1 MTSDR
6 WQRIEQLYHSAWER
20 AENQRAAFLSEAC
33 AGDDA
38 LRQEVESLLAQER
51 GAQGLLEAPALEMAA
66 KIFGE
71 DQGPSLEGRQFGS
84 PARSSVLQSSAL
96 QVTLTPG
103 TMLGDYEVQNLVGSG
118 GMGQVYRA
126 RDLRLGRDVA
136 IKVLPSLLSA
146 DRERLRRFELE
157 ARATAALSHPNIL
170 AVFQMGSYEGAPY
183 LVSEL
188 LEGETLREQIQRG
201 RLSVRKA
208 IDFGVQIARGLAAA
222 HEKGIVHRDLKPE
235 NLFVT
240 KDGRIKIL
248 DFGLAKVTQAQ
259 HSSAQTAPTLTGA
272 TEPGMIMGTVGYMSP
287 EQVRGHVADHRSDIF
302 AFGAILYEMLTGK
315 LAFQKATAAD
325 TVAAILSQDPPDISQ
340 VSPSTPPALQRVVHR
355 CLEKGPDQRFQS
367 ASDLGFALQAIS
379 DSSSFTSIGGHRY
392 SWPKG
397 VWIAAAAVVVLT
409 AVAIMVWWTRSSSV
423 LSLPR
428 ATPSLVP
435 VQQAKWVQLTDFTD
449 SAVSPTLSSDGRM
462 LAFMRADDTF
472 YSQGQ
477 IYVKFLPDG
486 EPVQLTHDPS
496 RKMNPQFSPDGSR
509 IAYNVAPE
517 KWDTWVVPVLGGEP
531 RLMLPNA
538 SGLTWIDGRQLLY
551 SEIINGVHMAL
562 VTSGESRNGA
572 RTVYVPPQERGM
584 AHRSAISPDHKWVLL
599 AEMESG
605 GWLPCRLVP
614 FDGRS
619 AGKPVGPPDAGCT
632 NVAWSPDGTWMF
644 LNAATGKTGSRFHI
658 WRQRFPDGQPQPVT
672 SGITSEEGIAVA
684 PDGDSLITS
693 VGTAERTLWVHDAK
707 GDRQVSFRGSVGQTK
722 FSADGRKLYYLIYS
736 QSSTSAGELHVADL
750 ESGRDE
756 RLLPG
761 FLVFEFHISHDGE
774 RIVFSAK
781 GKDGHS
787 HLWLAPVNLL
797 SSPREFASSVDEDSP
812 VFDRSGY
819 IYFRAAAGTSHFLYR
834 MKEDGTER
842 VKVLPD
848 AILGLGDVSPD
859 GRWVTLMSEI
869 PGIQGFSVGTVAV
882 PLDHGTPVTI
892 CHGISSAGWTSD
904 GRAFIVGIDA
914 EGTLLLPV
922 SPFTSLPTLPPGG
935 IQTIAGM
942 KNVKGAKIL
951 SDPVSEISTSE
962 VYASLRLNAHRN
974 LYRIPLR

>member
-1 MTSDR
+1 MGDDKNLAISQNKQNWSTMTPER
-6 WQRIEQLYHSAWER
+6 WQQIKEVVHQALELAPDQRSTFVER
-20 AENQRAAFLSEAC
+20 ACSS
-33 AGDDA
+33 DHS
-38 LRQEVESLLAQER
+38 LRHEVESLLSCGDAV
-51 GAQGLLEAPALEMAA
+51 
-66 KIFGE
+66 
-71 DQGPSLEGRQFGS
+71 
-84 PARSSVLQSSAL
+84 SSSFLQSSAP
-96 QVTLTPG
+96 QVTLAPG
-103 TMLGDYEVQNLVGSG
+103 TKLGDYEVQNLVGSG

-146 DRERLRRFELE
+146 DRERLRRFEQE

-259 HSSAQTAPTLTGA
+259 HSSAQSAPTLTGA

-325 TVAAILSQDPPDISQ
+325 TMAAILSQDPPDISQ

-397 VWIAAAAVVVLT
+397 VWIVAAAVILT
-409 AVAIMVWWTRSSSV
+409 AVAIVVWWTRSSFV
-423 LSLPR
+423 LSFLR
-428 ATPSLVP
+428 NTPSLAP
-435 VQQAKWVQLTDFTD
+435 SQQAKWVQLTDFND
-449 SAVSPTLSSDGRM
+449 SAVSPTLSRDGRM
-462 LAFMRADDTF
+462 LAFIRGDETF
-472 YSQGQ
+472 YTRGQ
-477 IYVKFLPDG
+477 IYVKLLPDG
-486 EPVQLTHDPS
+486 EPVQLTHDS
-496 RKMNPQFSPDGSR
+496 STKMNPQFSLDGSR
-509 IAYNVAPE
+509 IAYNVAP
-517 KWDTWVVPVLGGEP
+517 KNWDTWVVPVLGGEP

-538 SGLTWIDGRQLLY
+538 SGLTWIDDRQLLY
-551 SEIINGVHMAL
+551 SEIMKGVHMAL

-584 AHRSAISPDHKWVLL
+584 AHLSAISPDHKWVLL

-605 GWLPCRLVP
+605 RWLPCRLVP
-614 FDGRS
+614 FDGGS

-644 LNAATGKTGSRFHI
+644 LNSATGKTGSRFHI

-672 SGITSEEGIAVA
+672 SGITDEEGIAVA
-684 PDGDSLITS
+684 PDGDSLITA

-707 GDRQVSFRGSVGQTK
+707 GDRQVSSRGSTAGTK
-722 FSADGRKLYYLIYS
+722 FSADGRKLYYLLFG
-736 QSSTSAGELHVADL
+736 QSAISAGELHVADL
-750 ESGRDE
+750 GSGRDE

-761 FLVFEFHISHDGE
+761 FLVFEYHLSHDGE
-774 RIVFSAK
+774 RIVFSAR

-797 SSPREFASSVDEDSP
+797 SSPREFVSSVDEDSP

-819 IYFRAAAGTSHFLYR
+819 IYFRAAAGASHFLYR

-842 VKVLPD
+842 AKVLPD
-848 AILGLGDVSPD
+848 AILGLQGVSPD
-859 GRWVTLMSEI
+859 GRWVILMSEI
-869 PGIQGFSVGTVAV
+869 PGIRGFSAATVAV
-882 PLDHGTPVTI
+882 PLDHGTPITI
-892 CHGISSAGWTSD
+892 CHGLCDAEWTSN
-904 GRAFIVGIDA
+904 GRAFIVGIEE

-922 SPFTSLPTLPPGG
+922 PPFTSLPTLPPGG
-935 IQTIAGM
+935 IQTIADM

-951 SDPVSEISTSE
+951 PDFVSDVSTSE
-962 VYASLRLNAHRN
+962 LYALSRLNAHRN
-974 LYRIPLR
+974 LYRIPLQ

>member
-1 MTSDR
+1 M
-6 WQRIEQLYHSAWER
+6 
-20 AENQRAAFLSEAC
+20 
-33 AGDDA
+33 
-38 LRQEVESLLAQER
+38 
-51 GAQGLLEAPALEMAA
+51 
-66 KIFGE
+66 
-71 DQGPSLEGRQFGS
+71 
-84 PARSSVLQSSAL
+84 
-96 QVTLTPG
+96 
-103 TMLGDYEVQNLVGSG
+103 
-118 GMGQVYRA
+118 YRA

-146 DRERLRRFELE
+146 DRERLRRFQQE

-208 IDFGVQIARGLAAA
+208 IEFGVQIARGLAAA

-240 KDGRIKIL
+240 KDGRLKIL

-259 HSSAQTAPTLTGA
+259 HSSAETAPTLTGA

-287 EQVRGHVADHRSDIF
+287 EQVRGHVADHRSDVF

-379 DSSSFTSIGGHRY
+379 DSSLFTSIGGHRY

-409 AVAIMVWWTRSSSV
+409 AVAVMVWWTRSSSV

-428 ATPSLVP
+428 ATPSLAP
-435 VQQAKWVQLTDFTD
+435 IQQAKWVQLTDFTD

-551 SEIINGVHMAL
+551 SEIMNGVHMAL
-562 VTSGESRNGA
+562 VTSGESRKQGA

-614 FDGRS
+614 FDGPS

-644 LNAATGKTGSRFHI
+644 LNSATGKTGSRFHI

-684 PDGDSLITS
+684 PRWRFPYHLRGNR
-693 VGTAERTLWVHDAK
+693 GTYTLGA
-707 GDRQVSFRGSVGQTK
+707 RCQ
-722 FSADGRKLYYLIYS
+722 GR
-736 QSSTSAGELHVADL
+736 SAGFLPGLCGSNKVFCRQKALLPDLQPKLHQRWRTSRRGL
-750 ESGRDE
+750 GEWPRDE

-787 HLWLAPVNLL
+787 HLWLAAVNLL

-859 GRWVTLMSEI
+859 GRWMTLMSEI
-869 PGIQGFSVGTVAV
+869 PGVQGFSVETVAV
-882 PLDHGTPVTI
+882 PLDHGTPITV
-892 CHGISSAGWTSD
+892 CHGPCGAGWTSD
-904 GRAFIVGIDA
+904 GRAFIVGIDT

-935 IQTIAGM
+935 IQTIVGM
-942 KNVKGAKIL
+942 TKVKGAKIL
-951 SDPVSEISTSE
+951 PDFVSEMSTSE
-962 VYASLRLNAHRN
+962 LYASLRLNAHRN